1 MSQGLLIVNCMK
13 NNNLIFTEEF
23 NKQLKYEVS
32 KVKDSL
38 IIVSAFSKLNMLK
51 EIDEILDKNVKEK
64 ILLVRWRYIDLKN
77 GATDLGLYKYCEE
90 NHWNLYINLDLHA
103 KIYAFDKK
111 KAIVGS
117 ANLTSSGIGEC
128 NSPNIEAMTCINIDK
143 KQYDDILNIVKF
155 STLLTKELFNS
166 CIKEL
171 ELISCGTV
179 EKTNWSNELQ
189 ILFNNNEIKI
199 WSNEL
204 LFSES
209 PKNLDAHDKFLLK
222 INNNITNNELKIKFK
237 DSKIYKWLLNNI
249 DDFYFFGQL
258 SKKLQNDLLDNDI
271 IYKKDVKV
279 LLRNLFNWIE
289 ELNMEDF
296 KIDRPN
302 YSQRIR
308 RRKNEFY

>member
-1 MSQGLLIVNCMK
+1 MK

-23 NKQLKYEVS
+23 NKQLKYEAS

-38 IIVSAFSKLNMLK
+38 IIVSAFSKLNVLK
-51 EIDEILDKNVKEK
+51 EIDKRLNKNIKEK

-77 GATDLGLYKYCEE
+77 GATDLEIFNYCEK
-90 NHWNLYINLDLHA
+90 NNWKLYINLDLHA
-103 KIYAFDKK
+103 KIYLFDNK
-111 KAIVGS
+111 KAMVGS
-117 ANLTSSGIGEC
+117 ANLTSSGVGEC
-128 NSPNIEAMTCINIDK
+128 DFPNIEAMTCINIDE
-143 KQYDDILNIVKF
+143 KQYDKVLDIIEF
-155 STLLTKELFNS
+155 STFLTKDLFHSCKEELQLSNYNS
-166 CIKEL
+166 ADKI
-171 ELISCGTV
+171 
-179 EKTNWSNELQ
+179 NWSNELQ
-189 ILFNNNEIKI
+189 NLFYNDQIKL

-204 LFSES
+204 LFSETS
-209 PKNLDAHDKFLLK
+209 KDLNEHDKNLLN
-222 INNNITNNELKIKFK
+222 INSNINNNELKALFK
-237 DSKIYKWLLNNI
+237 NTKIYKWLLKNI

-258 SKKLQNDLLDNDI
+258 LKKLQNDLLDNDI
-271 IYKKDVKV
+271 IYRKDVKV